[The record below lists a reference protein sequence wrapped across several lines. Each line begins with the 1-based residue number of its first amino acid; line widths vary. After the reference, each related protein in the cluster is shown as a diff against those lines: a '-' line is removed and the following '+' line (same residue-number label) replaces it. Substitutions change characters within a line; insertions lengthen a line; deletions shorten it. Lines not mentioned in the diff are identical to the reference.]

1 MWKKSPSSE
10 KIRELSWPERIQM
23 IKDTF
28 LDFIASNS
36 LFHGAALSY
45 YTIFAMVPIIY
56 LSVSVFGYFIGQKT
70 MISIIIHVLKNQVG
84 ITDVSGI
91 IAFLNTV
98 NFEKGNFVLKV
109 VGIVALLLSSSAIFE
124 SLRNSLNSFF
134 GLEKIFHTSRKK
146 ILSNLLSRLI
156 SIALLG
162 FAASVVII
170 TYFAQLLLVTF
181 LKKLFGD
188 LEGAEAV
195 FLSILQHGLGIFSN
209 LLIFGFVFKYLHDG
223 VLRWRLAWR
232 GAFVTAILLY
242 VGQLLIQYYLS
253 HFFFAKDGGI
263 AGVLLLILA
272 YIYYSSQMIFFG
284 AKFTAVYARAVGH
297 PIVVKTSKR
306 KEMKADVIADY

>member
-1 MWKKSPSSE
+1 MSKKSPSSE
-10 KIRELSWPERIQM
+10 NIRELSWPERIQM

-45 YTIFAMVPIIY
+45 YTVFAMVPIIY
-56 LSVSVFGYFIGQKT
+56 LSVSIFGYFIGQET

-91 IAFLNTV
+91 IEFLKTV
-98 NFEKGNFVLKV
+98 NFEKGNFVLKI
-109 VGIVALLLSSSAIFE
+109 VGIVALMLSSSAIFV

-134 GLEKIFHTSRKK
+134 GLEKIYHTKRNK
-146 ILSNLLSRLI
+146 ILSNLLSRVI

-162 FAASVVII
+162 FAAAVVII
-170 TYFAQLLLVTF
+170 TYFAQVLLVAL
-181 LKKLFGD
+181 LKKILGN
-188 LEGAEAV
+188 LEGTEAILLS
-195 FLSILQHGLGIFSN
+195 FLQFVLGVLAN

-223 VLRWRLAWR
+223 VLRWKLAWR

-242 VGQLLIQYYLS
+242 VGQLLIQYYLT

-306 KEMKADVIADY
+306 KEMKSDVISDY